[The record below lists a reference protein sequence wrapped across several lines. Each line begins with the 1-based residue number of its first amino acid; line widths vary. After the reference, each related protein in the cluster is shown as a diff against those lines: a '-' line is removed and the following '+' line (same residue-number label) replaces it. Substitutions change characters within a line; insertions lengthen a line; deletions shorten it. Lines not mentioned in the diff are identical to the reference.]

1 MDKPKIETS
10 EISEISEISEKTPV
24 ENIVLNHL
32 KFRDDLHIF
41 LKNTMVETTFIK
53 FGASWCKPCN
63 IIAPTIK
70 SLNEQVT
77 KANITINYFD
87 LDVDKCSDL
96 YSFMKQKKMIRG
108 IPVIMCYKKS
118 QYNDSAFYAPCDSVT
133 GASVTDV
140 VNFYKRNI
148 S

>member
-1 MDKPKIETS
+1 MDKIEKSYTIKSIDTIDTS
-10 EISEISEISEKTPV
+10 DID

-32 KFRDDLHIF
+32 KLRDDLKIF
-41 LKNTMVETTFIK
+41 LKNTSVETTFIK
-53 FGASWCKPCN
+53 FGASWCKPCHT
-63 IIAPTIK
+63 IGPIIK
-70 SLNEQVT
+70 SLNEQVK
-77 KANITINYFD
+77 KANLKLNYFD
-87 LDVDKCSDL
+87 LDVDECVDL

-118 QYNDSAFYAPCDSVT
+118 QYNDSSFYAPSDSVT
-133 GASVTDV
+133 GAYVNDV

>member
-1 MDKPKIETS
+1 MDRTKS
-10 EISEISEISEKTPV
+10 GDRLSEKETEPET

-32 KFRDDLHIF
+32 KIRDDLKIF
-41 LKNTMVETTFIK
+41 LKNTNVETTFIK

-63 IIAPTIK
+63 TIAPIIK
-70 SLNEQVT
+70 SLNEQVK

-118 QYNDSAFYAPCDSVT
+118 QYNDESFYAPYDSIT
-133 GASVTDV
+133 GAFAPDV